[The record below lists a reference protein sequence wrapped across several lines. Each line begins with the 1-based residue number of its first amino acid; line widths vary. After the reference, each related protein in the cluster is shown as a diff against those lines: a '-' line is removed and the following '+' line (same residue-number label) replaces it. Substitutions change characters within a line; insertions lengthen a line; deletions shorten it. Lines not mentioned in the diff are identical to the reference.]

1 MNPAE
6 LRGVASQGFDIQL
19 HTHRHRMPRERDLFV
34 KEIEDNRRA
43 LELGG
48 KDDGR
53 FRHFCYPSGV
63 YYPQTAEWLRQCG
76 ILSAATCDPGIAA
89 QSSNPYYLPRFSDS
103 MNIHGIVFEAWVS
116 GVRGLPRRRRGYA
129 RLIKLAGAPRR
140 LAVPF
145 TTTLRDSPWPPHKPG
160 RPVRHHH
167 AIDADDGPS
176 PTGDALKNKRV
187 LAYPGAPANS
197 HWLDLIEARRQ
208 VGNPLGRVPGGR
220 PNP

>member
-1 MNPAE
+1 
-6 LRGVASQGFDIQL
+6 
-19 HTHRHRMPRERDLFV
+19 MPRERDLFV

-76 ILSAATCDPGIAA
+76 ILSAATCDPGVAA

-116 GVRGLPRRRRGYA
+116 GVRG
-129 RLIKLAGAPRR
+129 
-140 LAVPF
+140 
-145 TTTLRDSPWPPHKPG
+145 
-160 RPVRHHH
+160 
-167 AIDADDGPS
+167 
-176 PTGDALKNKRV
+176 
-187 LAYPGAPANS
+187 YPGGAGDTPV
-197 HWLDLIEARRQ
+197 L
-208 VGNPLGRVPGGR
+208 
-220 PNP
+220 